1 MKHFFRFSLVELMAV
16 VVIGSILLAIA
27 VPSFSRMMRGSAS
40 TQAGRELMGRIQAAR
55 SHAVAQQNP
64 VAVVFYSN
72 EIPTGQTLSQDY
84 AFSAYRTCTVK
95 YDTATKVWVFQDWVS
110 EWYFLP
116 RGIAIGLPETMT
128 ATLPASMFADRT
140 GSNAENS
147 NALIRV
153 VDSSAEPD
161 STDPDHFK
169 VQNSSYRYGNSPVY
183 FCDISDLY
191 DGATNPF
198 VTFRNAIVF
207 NSNGMMEKPR
217 NVAMNDTTSVLT
229 PDVPVVIPLRE
240 ALIDGNTVSFSSGA
254 KDYIPIRVEP
264 SGKTCFYDGYC
275 TFP

>member
-1 MKHFFRFSLVELMAV
+1 MAV

-72 EIPTGQTLSQDY
+72 EVPTGQALSLDY

-95 YDTATKVWVFQDWVS
+95 YDTAMKAWVFQNWIS
-110 EWYFLP
+110 EWFFFP
-116 RGIAIGLPETMT
+116 KGIAVGLPATMT
-128 ATLPASMFADRT
+128 TTLPASMFADHT
-140 GSNAENS
+140 GSTSENDG
-147 NALIRV
+147 ALIRICNGTGT
-153 VDSSAEPD
+153 D
-161 STDPDHFK
+161 STDAAYF
-169 VQNSSYRYGNSPVY
+169 SAGGCGNSPVY

-191 DGATNPF
+191 EGVSSPF

-207 NSNGMMEKPR
+207 NSAGMMEKPR
-217 NVAMNDTTSVLT
+217 NVSIGDNATTLN

-240 ALIDGNTVSFSSGA
+240 ALIDGNTVSFSCGA
-254 KDYIPIRVEP
+254 TEYIPIRVEP

-275 TFP
+275 EF